1 MNEVGGMEKFWV
13 WVEYSNNLTF
23 KMRKMGH
30 CMFHDLINNNG
41 ITVAVLEVIPGWGSA
56 KPTDKGFALKAVHS
70 SPAGYKS
77 KLVQGQLIS
86 KLTLTPRPLT
96 ISPALFPIFFLVAI
110 NRTQDIN

>member
-1 MNEVGGMEKFWV
+1 MNEVGGMEKFWM

-41 ITVAVLEVIPGWGSA
+41 ITVAVIEVIPGWGSA
-56 KPTDKGFALKAVHS
+56 KPTDKGFALTSLHS

-77 KLVQGQLIS
+77 TTAG
-86 KLTLTPRPLT
+86 
-96 ISPALFPIFFLVAI
+96 AI
-110 NRTQDIN
+110 NFKANSHTQAPDNQPCTYSYILSCCNK